1 MCGICGIMNLGPPD
15 SGWCNGLIDR
25 MTETLAHR
33 GPNDRG
39 TWCDDRIALGH
50 RRLSVIDLSEAG
62 RQPMSN
68 EDGSIQI
75 VYNGEVYNFREL
87 KKQHSL
93 AERGHIFRSR
103 TDTEVLIHLYE
114 TVGLETMLPELNG
127 MFAFA
132 IWDAKQGMLYLARDR
147 YGVKPLFYQRDDRYF
162 RFGSEIKAIIADE
175 RVSRKP
181 SSRRCMIF

>member
-1 MCGICGIMNLGPPD
+1 MKLGRTD
-15 SGWCNGLIDR
+15 SGLRNGLIDR

-62 RQPMSN
+62 HQPMGN

-87 KKQHSL
+87 KKKYSL

-114 TVGLETMLPELNG
+114 TVGLEKMLQELNG
-127 MFAFA
+127 IFAFA
-132 IWDAKQGMLYLARDR
+132 IWDAK
-147 YGVKPLFYQRDDRYF
+147 
-162 RFGSEIKAIIADE
+162 
-175 RVSRKP
+175 
-181 SSRRCMIF
+181 

>member
-1 MCGICGIMNLGPPD
+1 MPCSVTNCRVTFTSTRTLQNRPRAGFSPESFAKGPGNSKMCGICGIMNLGPPD
-15 SGWCNGLIDR
+15 NGGCNGLIDR

-39 TWCDDRIALGH
+39 TWCGDRIALGH

-62 RQPMSN
+62 RQPMGN

-87 KKQHSL
+87 KKKHAL

-114 TVGLETMLPELNG
+114 TIGLEKMLAEL
-127 MFAFA
+127 
-132 IWDAKQGMLYLARDR
+132 
-147 YGVKPLFYQRDDRYF
+147 
-162 RFGSEIKAIIADE
+162 
-175 RVSRKP
+175 
-181 SSRRCMIF
+181 

>member
-1 MCGICGIMNLGPPD
+1 MKLGPPE
-15 SGWCNGLIDR
+15 SGWRNGLIDR

-62 RQPMSN
+62 RQPMGN

-87 KKQHSL
+87 KKKHAL

-114 TVGLETMLPELNG
+114 TVGLEKMLPELNG

-132 IWDAKQGMLYLARDR
+132 IWDAKQETLVSGARSLR
-147 YGVKPLFYQRDDRYF
+147 GEAAFLPA
-162 RFGSEIKAIIADE
+162 G
-175 RVSRKP
+175 
-181 SSRRCMIF
+181 